1 MVVISVK
8 NADGDGFLFETTT
21 DTKNEE
27 LIRSLV
33 NIQNDRLRSRL
44 IIDAVRGLAAHG
56 PMKKPQEA
64 GLDEVKE
71 TIGGETVEKG
81 PNYAADPTG
90 ARTGNAPDAKLAET
104 LERVARDLDE
114 YIDKTQVQKRIALT
128 EDELRDKI
136 SNVKGAVMM
145 AYPMGLPE
153 WDTVKLALDSID
165 NLKGM
170 TVAKQVLGCNDTSL
184 WVAGKEFERGQLV
197 SDRLGKNE
205 KTKVIAKLQ
214 PKGGGPPGREPA
226 VSEEERKAMMA
237 HYFKRQEE
245 LKRLTEAEDDDYLNS
260 QWADPKEMKHG
271 LQGLASVQAPG
282 FR

>member
-114 YIDKTQVQKRIALT
+114 YIDKVIHSTTGVIFADISDVFWFLCAKYLLILFLSCST
-128 EDELRDKI
+128 EFRRRCK
-136 SNVKGAVMM
+136 SG
-145 AYPMGLPE
+145 
-153 WDTVKLALDSID
+153 
-165 NLKGM
+165 
-170 TVAKQVLGCNDTSL
+170 SL
-184 WVAGKEFERGQLV
+184 
-197 SDRLGKNE
+197 
-205 KTKVIAKLQ
+205 
-214 PKGGGPPGREPA
+214 
-226 VSEEERKAMMA
+226 
-237 HYFKRQEE
+237 
-245 LKRLTEAEDDDYLNS
+245 
-260 QWADPKEMKHG
+260 
-271 LQGLASVQAPG
+271 
-282 FR
+282 

>member
-21 DTKNEE
+21 QTKNDD
-27 LIRSLV
+27 LIRSLA
-33 NIQNDRLRSRL
+33 NIQNDRLRSRVV
-44 IIDAVRGLAAHG
+44 IDAARGLATHG

-71 TIGGETVEKG
+71 NIVGEKIEKG
-81 PNYAADPTG
+81 PNYTADPTG
-90 ARTGNAPDAKLAET
+90 VRTGNAPDSKLAET
-104 LERVARDLDE
+104 LDRVARDLEE
-114 YIDKTQVQKRIALT
+114 YIDKSQVQKRIALT
-128 EDELRDKI
+128 EEELRDKI
-136 SNVKGAVMM
+136 ANVRGAVMM

-153 WDTVKLALDSID
+153 WDTVKLALDSVD
-165 NLKGM
+165 NLKG
-170 TVAKQVLGCNDTSL
+170 TSVGNEVLDPNNTSL

-214 PKGGGPPGREPA
+214 PKGSGPPGREPV
-226 VSEEERKAMMA
+226 VSEEEQKAMMA

-245 LKRLTEAEDDDYLNS
+245 LKRLAESEDDDYLNS
-260 QWADPKEMKHG
+260 QWADSKEMKRN
-271 LQGLASVQAPG
+271 LQGLGNVQAPG